1 MPEAAPVMIAVLSF
15 NRMASSID
23 GQRSTLFARPG
34 IGYQRTMSYV
44 LSPAVTGIEA
54 APIAAVRALIAGRDF
69 PAARPLIDLTQAAPS
84 YPPPAELTEHLAQRL
99 ADPAIHRYGDI
110 LGTSALR
117 ETYAAHLGAFH
128 RAAIAPAQVAITAG
142 CNQAFC
148 AAMMVLA
155 QVGDSVLLPRPHY
168 FNHAMWLRMLGV
180 RPLPLDFRDGSGGV
194 PDPADAEALIDSTT
208 RAIVLVSPNNPS
220 GATYPPAVIEAF
232 YALAKRRGI
241 ALVLDE
247 TYKDFLPEG
256 ARPHR
261 LFDDPDWPWTLI
273 HLYSFSK
280 VYALPGHRVGALT
293 AGSTAIAEIEKVM
306 DCVAICA
313 PRPGQEAALYGL
325 QHLAG
330 WALERIAAVVAR
342 GKAFGDLVARS
353 NRWRLV
359 SLGAYFAYLEH
370 PFVGVSAMEVV
381 RRLADEQHLLL
392 LPGTTFGEGQER
404 FVRVAYANVADAVIP
419 EVVARLDAAAR

>member
-1 MPEAAPVMIAVLSF
+1 
-15 NRMASSID
+15 
-23 GQRSTLFARPG
+23 
-34 IGYQRTMSYV
+34 MSYV

-54 APIAAVRALIAGRDF
+54 APIAAVRALVAGRGF
-69 PAARPLIDLTQAAPS
+69 PAEKPLIDLTQAAPG
-84 YPPPAELTEHLAQRL
+84 YAPPAELTDHLARRL
-99 ADPAIHRYGDI
+99 ADPAVHRYGDI

-117 ETYAAHLGAFH
+117 EAYAAHLGAFH
-128 RAAIAPAQVAITAG
+128 RTTVEPSQVAITAG

-155 QVGDSVLLPRPHY
+155 RVGDSVLLPRPHY

-180 RPLPLDFRDGSGGV
+180 RPVPLDFRDGSGAV
-194 PDPADAEALIDSTT
+194 PDPADAEALIDDTT

-220 GATYPPAVIEAF
+220 GATYPPEVIEAF
-232 YALAKRRGI
+232 YALAKRRRI

-256 ARPHR
+256 IRPHR
-261 LFDDPDWPWTLI
+261 IFDDPDWPGTLI

-293 AGSTAIAEIEKVM
+293 AGPAAIAEIEKVM

-325 QHLAG
+325 EHLAD
-330 WALERIAAVVAR
+330 WARERIASVVAR
-342 GKAFGDLVARS
+342 GRAFGDLVARS

-370 PFVGVSAMEVV
+370 PFAGTPAMDVV
-381 RRLADEQHLLL
+381 RRLADAQHLLL

-404 FVRVAYANVADAVIP
+404 FVRLAYANVADAVIP
-419 EVVARLDAAAR
+419 EVVARLDAAAQ

>member
-1 MPEAAPVMIAVLSF
+1 
-15 NRMASSID
+15 
-23 GQRSTLFARPG
+23 
-34 IGYQRTMSYV
+34 MSYV

-54 APIAAVRALIAGRDF
+54 APIAAVRALVGGRSF
-69 PAARPLIDLTQAAPS
+69 PAERPLIDLTQAAPS
-84 YPPPAELTEHLAQRL
+84 YPPAAALSEHLARRL
-99 ADPAIHRYGDI
+99 ADPAIHRYGEI
-110 LGTSALR
+110 LGTSDLR
-117 ETYAAHLGAFH
+117 EAYAAHLGAFH
-128 RAAIAPAQVAITAG
+128 RTTIKPSQVAITAG

-155 QVGDSVLLPRPHY
+155 SAGDSVLLPRPHY

-180 RPLPLDFRDGSGGV
+180 RPVALDFRDGSGAV
-194 PDPADAEALIDSTT
+194 PDPADAEALIDATT

-220 GATYPPAVIEAF
+220 GATYPPEVIEAF
-232 YALAKRRGI
+232 YALAKKRRI

-247 TYKDFLPEG
+247 TYKDFLPDDT
-256 ARPHR
+256 RPHR
-261 LFDDPDWPWTLI
+261 MFDDPDWPQTLI

-293 AGSTAIAEIEKVM
+293 AGPQAIAQIEKVM
-306 DCVAICA
+306 DCIAICA

-330 WALERIAAVVAR
+330 WARERIAAVVAR
-342 GKAFGDLVARS
+342 GRAFGDLMARS

-370 PFVGVSAMEVV
+370 PFVGTPAMEVV
-381 RRLADEQHLLL
+381 RRLSEAQHLLL

-404 FVRVAYANVADAVIP
+404 FVRLAYANVADAVIP
-419 EVVARLDAAAR
+419 EVVSRLDAAAR

>member
-1 MPEAAPVMIAVLSF
+1 
-15 NRMASSID
+15 
-23 GQRSTLFARPG
+23 
-34 IGYQRTMSYV
+34 MSYV

-54 APIAAVRALIAGRDF
+54 APIAAVRALIAGRSF
-69 PAARPLIDLTQAAPS
+69 PADRPLIDLTQAAPG
-84 YPPPAELTEHLAQRL
+84 YPPPAELTDHLARRL

-110 LGTSALR
+110 LGVPALR
-117 ETYAAHLGAFH
+117 EAYAEHLGAFH
-128 RAAIAPAQVAITAG
+128 RTTIKPSQVAITAG

-148 AAMMVLA
+148 AAMMALA
-155 QVGDSVLLPRPHY
+155 SAGDSVLLPRPHY

-180 RPLPLDFRDGSGGV
+180 RPVPLDFRDGSGAV
-194 PDPADAEALIDSTT
+194 PDPADAEALIDRTT

-232 YALAKRRGI
+232 YALAKRRRI

-247 TYKDFLPEG
+247 TYKDFLPDTT
-256 ARPHR
+256 RPHR
-261 LFDDPDWPWTLI
+261 IFDDPDWPQTLI

-293 AGSTAIAEIEKVM
+293 AGPAALAEIEKVM

-325 QHLAG
+325 RHLAG
-330 WALERIAAVVAR
+330 WARERIAAVVAR
-342 GKAFGDLVARS
+342 GRAFGDLVARS

-370 PFVGVSAMEVV
+370 PFAGAPAMDVV
-381 RRLADEQHLLL
+381 RRLADAQHLLL

-404 FVRVAYANVADAVIP
+404 FVRLAYANVVDDVIP
-419 EVVARLDAAAR
+419 DVVARLDEAAR